1 MDAKYILII
10 EDLVAKLY
18 TQYMSHLN
26 LSKDEYEYYA
36 IVTGSLVFKE
46 LALLEFKKEILRES
60 DDNPD
65 DICQTMEAKAKEMA
79 QTIHNRCLN
88 TQQSLN

>member
-10 EDLVAKLY
+10 EDLVAKLL

-26 LSKDEYEYYA
+26 LSKDEYEYCA

-46 LALLEFKKEILRES
+46 LALLEFKKGIFRES
-60 DDNPD
+60 DDNTD

-79 QTIHNRCLN
+79 QAIHNRCLN